1 MELQSKSK
9 PTKRKQA
16 KEKDFSSEDA
26 MALNEKIRS
35 LQLEVNILKETLDI
49 IKKDPCVDLSALR
62 NREKYSSSTPYA
74 TATN

>member
-9 PTKRKQA
+9 PTNRKQA

-62 NREKYSSSTPYA
+62 NREKHSSSTPYA